1 MSGSLEAKVSGHT
14 SVSGMVRE
22 METKRVKVTESD
34 KTISCN
40 EIQTSTLVT
49 STHWGVSPNTILYS
63 YYMRLD
69 NLLVSLVT
77 R

>member
-40 EIQTSTLVT
+40 EIQTSTLLTPT
-49 STHWGVSPNTILYS
+49 SLGCFLKHNIVLILYE
-63 YYMRLD
+63 MRQLT
-69 NLLVSLVT
+69 S
-77 R
+77 